1 MITLYGQPLSS
12 YTAKVRVALHW
23 RGLEFEEREP
33 PGGYQSA
40 AWRQRVPMGT
50 LPALEH
56 DGFFLSESEAILEY
70 LEDTF
75 AARPLMPEQ
84 AQARARVR
92 SLARLHDLHVEPR
105 VRALFPLIRQPQ
117 QRARLPE
124 LLAALDDKMQRLT
137 EAAQPQPYLA
147 GTQPSLA
154 DCGFAVTLPLAL
166 RLLEELGQAWKLPA
180 ALAPWA
186 ETLAQDESVQA
197 ALSPWRQ
204 ATEAWLKAAR
214 SHS

>member
-1 MITLYGQPLSS
+1 
-12 YTAKVRVALHW
+12 
-23 RGLEFEEREP
+23 
-33 PGGYQSA
+33 
-40 AWRQRVPMGT
+40 
-50 LPALEH
+50 
-56 DGFFLSESEAILEY
+56 
-70 LEDTF
+70 
-75 AARPLMPEQ
+75 MPEQ

-137 EAAQPQPYLA
+137 EAAQPQPYFA